1 MLRDPDVAKAA
12 SARYNKSCNIEC
24 RLCAVVVR
32 VVAGFWS
39 DAQQTDDAQV
49 VVFKFHREGQRPV
62 VVVGLEGFLAPRFLR
77 AIFG

>member
-12 SARYNKSCNIEC
+12 SARYNKSCNIGC
-24 RLCAVVVR
+24 RLCVVVVR
-32 VVAGFWS
+32 VVAGFLR

-49 VVFKFHREGQRPV
+49 VFKFHREGQRSV

-77 AIFG
+77 AMFE